1 MTKKACLI
9 VLVTLLTS
17 IISNGLF
24 NIVYAGQKSEHNIHS
39 ITDFEFV
46 EDAGGE
52 YSFDTISSPSFANR
66 FKQYPHEVISLGIT
80 KSVYWIRFQLP
91 PNDPQAMTAS
101 QLLQFKNP
109 NIDKIDIFIPVA
121 DNNAASDLHYLTK
134 AVGVSRPAAN
144 RDVLDNTW
152 VFSIPDQYR
161 QNQFLYLRLESSS
174 ALRLPVV
181 LWRANAFITEAFLKN
196 IGFGIFYGILLAMLL
211 FNLFIFFVLRD
222 KAYLFYVLYIGF
234 MLLYQ
239 FQVHG
244 YLRLWLDISYELYN
258 AIFWVWLAAAFISS
272 IYFTHHFLQVG
283 SKNTLWNKLMAVLVA
298 TALLQGILGVCGY
311 NIWANQIAH
320 GLGLVGP
327 LVIMVLAVFR
337 LRQGFRPARYYLL
350 AWGVLSI
357 GIVVWVLAAYIP
369 DTFSAVNY
377 LLVATACESILLSF
391 ALSDRFKTLRLKE
404 ATLTKNMQYYRDLSL
419 TDELTGL
426 YNKRHLTELLGREVA
441 GGGLLTLMVIDID
454 HFKTYND
461 NYGHW
466 QGDQV
471 LIRLGNILLTIL
483 EKSQPAFR
491 YGGEEFV
498 VLLPNINCAAAIGIA
513 DRIRERIQ
521 AEEFVPAPNLT
532 VTVTASFGLAELR
545 YDDNAEKLFQ
555 RADEALYKAK
565 AAGRNQIV
573 CLSDDNPL

>member
-1 MTKKACLI
+1 MITQVFLI
-9 VLVTLLTS
+9 VLVTLVS

-24 NIVYAGQKSEHNIHS
+24 NTVSAGEKSKHNIYP
-39 ITDFEFV
+39 ITDFELM
-46 EDAGGE
+46 EDAGGQ
-52 YSFDTISSPSFANR
+52 YSIDTIRSPGFTNQ

-91 PNDPQAMTAS
+91 PNDPQTMTAS

-109 NIDKIDIFIPVA
+109 NIDKIDLFIPIA
-121 DNNAASDLHYLTK
+121 DQNAASGLHYLTR
-134 AVGVSRPAAN
+134 AVGVSRPAAS

-161 QNQFLYLRLESSS
+161 QDQFLYLRLESSS

-181 LWRANAFITEAFLKN
+181 LWRENSFITEAFLKN
-196 IGFGIFYGILLAMLL
+196 IGFGIFYGILLAMLF

-272 IYFTHHFLQVG
+272 IYFTHHFLQVR
-283 SKNTLWNKLMAVLVA
+283 SENTLWNKIRAALLV

-320 GLGLVGP
+320 GLGLAGP

-337 LRQGFRPARYYLL
+337 LRQGFRPARFYLL

-404 ATLTKNMQYYRDLSL
+404 AALTKNMQYYRDLSL

-426 YNKRHLTELLGREVA
+426 YNKRYLTELLGREVDTA
-441 GGGLLTLMVIDID
+441 LQDGRLLTLMVIDID

-461 NYGHW
+461 SYGHW

-471 LIRLGNILLTIL
+471 LIRLGNVLLNEL

-498 VLLPNINCAAAIGIA
+498 VLLPNTNCDDAIRIA
-513 DRIRERIQ
+513 DGIREKIQ
-521 AEEFVPAPNLT
+521 TEEFTLDPNVT
-532 VTVTASFGLAELR
+532 VTVTASVGLAELTC
-545 YDDNAEKLFQ
+545 DDNAEKLFQ

-565 AAGRNQIV
+565 AAGRNQV
-573 CLSDDNPL
+573 ACL